1 MRRHILAPALALAI
15 ALGVA
20 APRPAQAE
28 NGEAIVGVIV
38 GVAALALIAKAIED
52 NREEEKARTQRATRF
67 HATPNVTRQ
76 HRHGHQSRIYNRA
89 RILPD
94 QCFRTIETRSGVRQ
108 VFGQRCLQ
116 RNGVNTARLP
126 GACAYQVR
134 TQRGIRTVYAG
145 RCLRQNGWLRQS
157 VAANR

>member
-1 MRRHILAPALALAI
+1 MRRHILAPALAITI
-15 ALGVA
+15 ALGVV

-52 NREEEKARTQRATRF
+52 NREEEKARAQRATRVD
-67 HATPNVTRQ
+67 ATPNSTRIN
-76 HRHGHQSRIYNRA
+76 RHGQHSRLYNRS

-94 QCFRTIETRSGVRQ
+94 QCFRTIETRSGVRR

-126 GACAYQVR
+126 GACAFQVR

-145 RCLRQNGWLRQS
+145 RCLRQNGWVRHS

>member
-1 MRRHILAPALALAI
+1 MTHKLLAPALALLI

-20 APRPAQAE
+20 TPRPAHAQ
-28 NGEAIVGVIV
+28 NGETIVGVIV

-52 NREEEKARTQRATRF
+52 NREEEKARAQRATR
-67 HATPNVTRQ
+67 HHSKPNQTRL

-89 RILPD
+89 RVLPD
-94 QCFRTIETRSGVRQ
+94 QCFRTIETRNGVRRI
-108 VFGQRCLQ
+108 FGQRCLQ

-126 GACAYQVR
+126 STCAYQIR
-134 TQRGIRTVYAG
+134 TQRGIRTVYGG